1 MLPGMSTL
9 TGSQPVGP
17 FTTLGSHAAAMLAV
31 SEDAVAA
38 MVTTGALDGAFVGGV
53 LRVDADKV
61 LALVY
66 AGAAGRVEA
75 RELARQALRLYLDE
89 RPATAAWEVA
99 RAEGRPLACPPP
111 GPPGQS
117 RRWHQ
122 HAVVVRSSAVLGHAM
137 RRCDDYPEFHG
148 LPVAPTLGA
157 TLCMLPGVKLSHHA
171 VPLDRVG
178 GDHRLTG
185 WLRLDQARWP
195 ARPDALVT
203 ALLSGAPS

>member
-1 MLPGMSTL
+1 MSTL
-9 TGSQPVGP
+9 TGSQPVAQYNTP
-17 FTTLGSHAAAMLAV
+17 GSHAAVLLAV
-31 SEDAVAA
+31 SEEAVAA
-38 MVTTGALDGAFVGGV
+38 MVAAGTLDGVFVGGV
-53 LRVDADKV
+53 LHVDSERV

-66 AGAAGRVEA
+66 DRAAGRVEA

-195 ARPDALVT
+195 ARADASGTALV
-203 ALLSGAPS
+203 AGAPS

>member
-89 RPATAAWEVA
+89 RPATATWEVA
-99 RAEGRPLACPPP
+99 RAEGRPLACAPTGSLATARPWL
-111 GPPGQS
+111 
-117 RRWHQ
+117 R
-122 HAVVVRSSAVLGHAM
+122 HAVVVRTSAVLGHAM
-137 RRCDDYPEFHG
+137 RRWDEHPEFHG
-148 LPVAPTLGA
+148 LPTAHALGA
-157 TLCMLPGVKLSHHA
+157 TLCTLPGVKLSHHA

-185 WLRLDQARWP
+185 WLRLDQAGWP
-195 ARPDALVT
+195 ARPDASVT
-203 ALLSGAPS
+203 ALVAGAPS